1 MSAGFSTG
9 RDSIASRM
17 SPDFTPASSPGPPGA
32 TSAALT
38 PSAPATQR
46 MPSSTSF
53 QVARRAM
60 FARPRPSSVAT
71 NVADTSDRTHPGSL
85 PPAAGRRNVRL
96 HLLETQTIT
105 PRPSCISIA
114 SRVPVLRLARAT
126 ASLIESII
134 CATRLRDAFACRFN
148 RPDRRSNLSDTQ
160 ISRRR
165 NTVGLDFPSDS
176 HAIRSLEAQGEPAD
190 DALGRPGDQ
199 SSS

>member
-38 PSAPATQR
+38 PFGPATQR

-71 NVADTSDRTHPGSL
+71 NVADASDRTHP
-85 PPAAGRRNVRL
+85 AACR
-96 HLLETQTIT
+96 Q
-105 PRPSCISIA
+105 PRAAQRP
-114 SRVPVLRLARAT
+114 T
-126 ASLIESII
+126 AS
-134 CATRLRDAFACRFN
+134 
-148 RPDRRSNLSDTQ
+148 P
-160 ISRRR
+160 
-165 NTVGLDFPSDS
+165 
-176 HAIRSLEAQGEPAD
+176 
-190 DALGRPGDQ
+190 
-199 SSS
+199 